1 MQMCIHQKQNREDC
15 PMNRSKWHFS
25 FEVVLQYIYGIAEKT
40 PQQKFEGNTTMSA
53 IITSWVSNHKSTV

>member
-1 MQMCIHQKQNREDC
+1 MWIHQKKKFEES

-25 FEVVLQYIYGIAEKT
+25 FEVVLQYIYGIAEKI

-53 IITSWVSNHKSTV
+53 IITS